1 MKKAAEDE
9 YQKLIRFIS
18 ESISE
23 AQLDL
28 RRVERDLKDFTIENA
43 ELIGKSFNINDI
55 SNVLSPLGV
64 VLGEKISNLVEIE
77 RYESDLK
84 GLVESLEL
92 MKVKNINQ
100 LILFI
105 QSVGTVGGLSS
116 NFVFEIDQLLKT
128 DLNRSSK
135 EEKIIIKIDAEI
147 KRIISLIERNKKR
160 ISKREADLENLMA
173 LDKKLSTLVADL
185 NKKNIY
191 YQNLENQLTKLGL
204 QSDMS
209 NLKSN
214 DVYTKASV
222 PIFPISPNKKIIV
235 FSFALISLT
244 LGFLW
249 AVFYHSLNKTI
260 FGFAQLENFS
270 SIPNKITLTGKQVSR
285 DIHKKFFNFPFTAQF
300 YSDICKAGKFCCV
313 IDLSENKKGRGI
325 VDSFS
330 FMVASLLAKKP
341 SHALQRF

>member
-1 MKKAAEDE
+1 MPTPAHSIIVEHEDPVFASNLVNELIKEFFAHEKKAAEDE

-100 LILFI
+100 LNLFI

-160 ISKREADLENLMA
+160 ISKE
-173 LDKKLSTLVADL
+173 KL
-185 NKKNIY
+185 I
-191 YQNLENQLTKLGL
+191 
-204 QSDMS
+204 
-209 NLKSN
+209 
-214 DVYTKASV
+214 
-222 PIFPISPNKKIIV
+222 
-235 FSFALISLT
+235 
-244 LGFLW
+244 
-249 AVFYHSLNKTI
+249 
-260 FGFAQLENFS
+260 
-270 SIPNKITLTGKQVSR
+270 
-285 DIHKKFFNFPFTAQF
+285 
-300 YSDICKAGKFCCV
+300 
-313 IDLSENKKGRGI
+313 
-325 VDSFS
+325 
-330 FMVASLLAKKP
+330 
-341 SHALQRF
+341 